1 MKRLLDFLE
10 KRSPDIIDRSIS
22 DCRYVVIDTELTGF
36 NDKKDAIVS
45 IGGIK
50 MIGKRIE
57 LNKTF
62 YDIVNPRSDLT
73 RESVIIHGITPSE
86 AKDGRSLE
94 TVIIEFLDFLGDDII
109 VGHFLS
115 LDMRFINKELKHVLN
130 RTVKNPMLDT
140 WLIYD
145 WIEKQYLKTVGY
157 DEILSDEKNLYSLA
171 KKYNL
176 HVPELHNALSDA
188 FVTAQL
194 FQRLLIQLQAMGIL
208 TTKKLL
214 KIGGW

>member
-10 KRSPDIIDRSIS
+10 KGSPDITDRNIS

-36 NDKKDAIVS
+36 DDKKHEIVS

-57 LNKTF
+57 LGKTF
-62 YDIVNPRSDLT
+62 YAIVNTRDDLST
-73 RESVIIHGITPSE
+73 ESVVVHGITPSD
-86 AKDGRSLE
+86 AKTGRTID
-94 TVIIEFLDFLGDDII
+94 TVIIEFLDFCGDDII

-115 LDMRFINKELKHVLN
+115 LDMKFINKELKHVLN
-130 RTVKNPMLDT
+130 RTVKNPVLDT
-140 WLIYD
+140 WRIYD
-145 WIEKQYLKTVGY
+145 WIEEQYLKTVGY

-171 KKYNL
+171 KKYNIY
-176 HVPELHNALSDA
+176 VTESHNALSDA

-194 FQRLLIQLQAMGIL
+194 FQRLLSQLQAMGIL
-208 TTKKLL
+208 TIKKLL
-214 KIGGW
+214 KIGGL